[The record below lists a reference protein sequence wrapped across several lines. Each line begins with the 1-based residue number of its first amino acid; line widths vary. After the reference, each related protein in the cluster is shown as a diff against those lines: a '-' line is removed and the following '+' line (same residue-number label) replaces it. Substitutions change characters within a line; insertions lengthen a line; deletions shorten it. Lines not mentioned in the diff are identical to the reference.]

1 MCTTFVKKKFKAHL
15 LSINLLIIIGLLGS
29 FQVKYMSI
37 YSNNLYDYYIWH
49 WMHTNITSIKFH
61 INAGS
66 GGDMTGQ
73 YERVLE

>member
-1 MCTTFVKKKFKAHL
+1 
-15 LSINLLIIIGLLGS
+15 
-29 FQVKYMSI
+29 
-37 YSNNLYDYYIWH
+37 
-49 WMHTNITSIKFH
+49 MHTNITSIKFH